1 MSISPEPGRVIRWGI
16 LGAGGIAATVGADIA
31 STPGNEIVAVGARD
45 GARAAAFAQR
55 FGIPRSYGSYRELV
69 ADDDV
74 DVVYI
79 ATTHAQHHEQAL
91 LALNAGKP
99 VLVEKSFTLNA
110 RQARDVVDTARRN
123 RLFCMEGMWMRL
135 NPLIREAHAD
145 RGIRPDRRGGQRARR
160 SLAALRVRPV
170 ASPLR
175 PRRRRRRAA
184 RPRRLSGNVRLAVP
198 RPARQRADH
207 RIPVA
212 HRLRPDRRAAVG
224 LPRRAVRAG
233 IGHRARPE
241 SAHRRRRRNGRLGPD
256 RRASTPGPVHHRARR
271 RRRAGDAPDRQ
282 GNGFGPEVTEVGRC
296 LRAGVWRARSSHS
309 TKPWR
314 CSRCSTACARSSA
327 CVTRPIRRADR
338 CISPTAASRN
348 SPSAGA
354 RSR

>member
-123 RLFCMEGMWMRL
+123 RLFCMEGMWMQL
-135 NPLIREAHAD
+135 NPLIREAMQIVASG
-145 RGIRPDRRGGQRARR
+145 RIGEVVERARR
-160 SLAALRVRPV
+160 SLAALRIRPV

-198 RPARQRADH
+198 RPARQRAGH

-212 HRLRPDRRAAVG
+212 HRLGRDRGDAMA
-224 LPRRAVRAG
+224 LPRRTVRAG
-233 IGHRARPE
+233 IGHRRSARIRSPASSPE
-241 SAHRRRRRNGRLGPD
+241 QTDGS
-256 RRASTPGPVHHRARR
+256 
-271 RRRAGDAPDRQ
+271 
-282 GNGFGPEVTEVGRC
+282 
-296 LRAGVWRARSSHS
+296 
-309 TKPWR
+309 
-314 CSRCSTACARSSA
+314 
-327 CVTRPIRRADR
+327 
-338 CISPTAASRN
+338 
-348 SPSAGA
+348 
-354 RSR
+354 